1 MRESKP
7 KQYQQTADALESGDL
22 VPSPT
27 YNYVIFNESVIRITA
42 ENGQPV
48 AQSQVAA
55 YVNAHRKLSAEAGGI
70 DASVLADLVEFGKVV
85 YRQGM
90 TLAQWSAQMVKEFG
104 QKAAKFLAD
113 AFKQVVAAYQASR
126 FSDTTGAVGD
136 VRPRQTKPRQL
147 EEKAMR
153 NEALAAETRARLGS
167 EYLPISLNAQAE
179 AAKEWINT
187 NGLDAAKLR
196 IAQLSGEDSVPTPL
210 DFAIGI
216 EAAGRLSATGDHQ
229 GAADVVSTMS
239 HRATG
244 MGQTI
249 STLAMMARLSPEGI
263 VFYGENII
271 RRYINSLP
279 PEAQERIRALQAEVA
294 RLKAE
299 LAKAKFDQG
308 SEVIRSGKLG
318 DEKIQDRIKRRQ
330 RAKVTADLGPAASGP
345 EVTAETR
352 ARVIRMNVAVR
363 DVLLGDSTKAEA
375 TKAIEAILLEQGNLS
390 ASEAAAMARSI
401 ADAFFKLMRET
412 RTRLTNEAKGR
423 GGRAGGF
430 DRLLAALRE
439 GKDISDADFLGEL
452 SRLLGLPGMTPAMA
466 RELRAIGQRYERA
479 PDPDV
484 RLVLAAQMYEK
495 AHELVPADFWVKV
508 RGFAYLSML
517 FAPKTWIRNV
527 VGNQIQWIANVG
539 RDAIVT
545 GLLDPAMSMFTGQRT
560 SAGLKLGARLKG
572 LLAPISDVR
581 RGYLWS
587 KQENPSFNFRQ
598 NVAAGVNHLR
608 LLSKLSSQN
617 KYEISDVRS
626 VNGRIFSSGFMRAW
640 EGALSI
646 ALGAGDRAFWMSQ
659 FRASLAQM
667 QAAAERNGEW
677 SGQPTPEMIEAA
689 MAEAAYAIYQNP
701 NLLSQGGAKVRAVLN
716 RLTTAGRTDQFGLGT
731 ALMAFTQVPGSIALR
746 GILDWSPVGFIRAM
760 YQGMRGVLYASSD
773 GRRGAKFDQAEFNKT
788 FTQAL
793 LGTGGMYAAGFW
805 LYSLGIITAS
815 REDDEDLEA
824 MRRASGLGAY
834 RINLTALR
842 RALLSMNWFTRQEPQ
857 DGDLI
862 VTYDWAQPVA
872 ITLAAGAEYA
882 AMLERA
888 ERSAMKKGLA
898 ERASMPVMSLIAGA
912 KSLEELP
919 LLSGLISFMQTAGQR
934 APAGESSLANALIK
948 TVTGLPSMF
957 VPQLVRQATQLSD
970 NMMRTTRAGVAAE
983 REFDRVLA
991 SLPGWST
998 KYPVRFD
1005 VTGQAIERYQY
1016 AGNTVWNVLT
1026 NPALTTRY
1034 KADPVLQEVG
1044 RLLNATGATGVVP
1057 REVLRKA
1064 KINGKDVELTNNQIA
1079 AYQYY
1084 VGNFTMSHFRWRMAA
1099 PVYARLPDEIK
1110 AKMLTDDLK
1119 DIHAAVKSAVLG
1131 ADARKLTRRQMFLRQ
1146 ALVNSPLGRSVPPR

>member
-1 MRESKP
+1 M
-7 KQYQQTADALESGDL
+7 
-22 VPSPT
+22 
-27 YNYVIFNESVIRITA
+27 
-42 ENGQPV
+42 
-48 AQSQVAA
+48 
-55 YVNAHRKLSAEAGGI
+55 
-70 DASVLADLVEFGKVV
+70 
-85 YRQGM
+85 
-90 TLAQWSAQMVKEFG
+90 
-104 QKAAKFLAD
+104 AK
-113 AFKQVVAAYQASR
+113 
-126 FSDTTGAVGD
+126 
-136 VRPRQTKPRQL
+136 
-147 EEKAMR
+147 
-153 NEALAAETRARLGS
+153 
-167 EYLPISLNAQAE
+167 
-179 AAKEWINT
+179 
-187 NGLDAAKLR
+187 
-196 IAQLSGEDSVPTPL
+196 
-210 DFAIGI
+210 
-216 EAAGRLSATGDHQ
+216 
-229 GAADVVSTMS
+229 
-239 HRATG
+239 
-244 MGQTI
+244 
-249 STLAMMARLSPEGI
+249 
-263 VFYGENII
+263 
-271 RRYINSLP
+271 
-279 PEAQERIRALQAEVA
+279 
-294 RLKAE
+294 
-299 LAKAKFDQG
+299 
-308 SEVIRSGKLG
+308 
-318 DEKIQDRIKRRQ
+318 
-330 RAKVTADLGPAASGP
+330 
-345 EVTAETR
+345 
-352 ARVIRMNVAVR
+352 
-363 DVLLGDSTKAEA
+363 
-375 TKAIEAILLEQGNLS
+375 
-390 ASEAAAMARSI
+390 SI

-412 RTRLTNEAKGR
+412 RTRLTNEARGR

-439 GKDISDADFLGEL
+439 GKDISDADFLGEI
-452 SRLLGLPGMTPAMA
+452 SRLIGLPGMTPAMA

-479 PDPDV
+479 TDPDV

-539 RDAIVT
+539 RDAFVT
-545 GLLDPAMSMFTGQRT
+545 GLLDPALSMFTGQRT
-560 SAGLKLGARLKG
+560 SAGLQLGARLKG
-572 LLAPISDVR
+572 LLAPVADVR

-587 KQENPSFNFRQ
+587 KQENPSANHFQNFM
-598 NVAAGVNHLR
+598 AGVNHLR

-626 VNGRIFSSGFMRAW
+626 VNGRIFSSGFMRSW
-640 EGALSI
+640 EAALSI

-659 FRASLAQM
+659 FKASMAQM
-667 QAAAERNGEW
+667 QAAAVKNGEW

-701 NLLSQGGAKVRAVLN
+701 NLLSQGGAKLRGVLN
-716 RLTTAGRTDQFGLGT
+716 RWTTAGRTDQFGLGT

-760 YQGMRGVLYASSD
+760 YQGMRGVLYASSE

-824 MRRASGLGAY
+824 MRRASGLGSY

-842 RALLSMNWFTRQEPQ
+842 RALLSMNWFTPQPPQ
-857 DGDLI
+857 DGDMI

-872 ITLAAGAEYA
+872 ITVAAGAEYA

-888 ERSAMKKGLA
+888 ERSALKKGLA

-919 LLSGLISFMQTAGQR
+919 LLSGLMSFMQAAGQR
-934 APAGESSLANALIK
+934 APAGESRLANAVIN

-970 NMMRTTRAGVAAE
+970 NMIRTTRAGVAAE

-1016 AGNTVWNVLT
+1016 GGNTVWNVLT
-1026 NPALTTRY
+1026 NPAMTTRY

-1044 RLLNATGATGVVP
+1044 RLLNATGEAGVVP
-1057 REVLRKA
+1057 REVLRKVP
-1064 KINGKDVELTNNQIA
+1064 INGQSVELTNNQIA

-1099 PVYARLPDEIK
+1099 PVYARLPDELK
-1110 AKMLTDDLK
+1110 AKMLSDDLK

-1131 ADARKLTRRQMFLRQ
+1131 ADARRLTRRQMFLRQ